1 MFGCLQ
7 KSTSI
12 YFLLFSLL
20 PGNRKGIV
28 IVTGGTQ
35 VKYLSDDLRGAFV
48 KNPGCNIMLREI
60 FGNSRAFF
68 EIETVQDQ
76 DRPHPMEDRETGA
89 ANAGLIIPVKKDVP
103 GRSRA
108 LSGFSQTMPG
118 KLHLIFT
125 GHG

>member
-1 MFGCLQ
+1 MFDFPQ

-12 YFLLFSLL
+12 YFLLFGFL
-20 PGNRKGIV
+20 PGNCKGIV
-28 IVTGGTQ
+28 IVAGGTQ
-35 VKYLSDDLRGAFV
+35 VKYLPDDLRGAFV
-48 KNPGCNIMLREI
+48 KDPSCNIMLPEI
-60 FGNSRAFF
+60 LGNSRAFS
-68 EIETVQDQ
+68 EIKTVQDQ

-89 ANAGLIIPVKKDVP
+89 INAGLIVPVKKNVP
-103 GRSRA
+103 GRGRA